1 MTSLKFG
8 MILPVQ
14 AQSTLMRMPWEPD
27 AGPADIANVAKA
39 CEAAGFDNV
48 SVCDHVA
55 IPRARAEAMST
66 VWYDTVATMGWLAA
80 QTERVRLMSQVFIVA
95 YRHPLVTAKSF
106 LTLDALSGG
115 RTILGVGAGH
125 VEGEFDELGVP
136 FHERGKIT
144 DEALRTIR
152 ASFEDEFGAGD
163 VGQAPRPVQPGGPPI
178 WVGGSSAAA
187 LRRAARLGDGWIPQG
202 PPAMGMDGAIE
213 LLRTEREKAGRTG
226 PFAINGGGYVYVGE
240 PGWDVPAFTTTGN
253 AEKVAASLR
262 PLSDM
267 GVTHLQMR
275 IPSRSCSE
283 LIDQIGLLGSD
294 VMPLLNG

>member
-1 MTSLKFG
+1 

-27 AGPADIANVAKA
+27 AGPADIVKVAQA

-80 QTERVRLMSQVFIVA
+80 QTQRVKLMSQVFIVA

-106 LTLDALSGG
+106 LTLDALSNG

-136 FHERGKIT
+136 FHERGRIT
-144 DEALRTIR
+144 NDALQVIR
-152 ASFEDEFGAGD
+152 ASFEDEFGAGE

-178 WVGGSSAAA
+178 WVGGSSNAA

-202 PPAMGMDGAIE
+202 PTEGGMEGAIA
-213 LLRTEREKAGRTG
+213 LLRSEREKAGKQG
-226 PFAINGGGYVYVGE
+226 AFAINSGASLYVGD
-240 PGWDVPAFTTTGN
+240 PGWDVGPYATTGD

-267 GVTHLQMR
+267 GVTHLQLR
-275 IPSRSCSE
+275 IPSRSLSE
-283 LIDQIGLLGSD
+283 LTDQISALGSE
-294 VMPLLNG
+294 VIPLVNQN

>member
-1 MTSLKFG
+1 MSELKFG
-8 MILPVQ
+8 MILPIQ
-14 AQSTLMRMPWEPD
+14 AQSTLMRMPWEPE
-27 AGPADIANVAKA
+27 ASAADIVKVAQA

-80 QTERVRLMSQVFIVA
+80 QTQRVKLMSQVFIVA

-106 LTLDALSGG
+106 LTLDALSNG

-136 FHERGKIT
+136 FHERGRIT
-144 DEALRTIR
+144 NDALKVIR
-152 ASFEDEFGAGD
+152 ASFEDEFGAGE

-178 WVGGSSAAA
+178 WVGGSSNAA

-202 PPAMGMDGAIE
+202 PTEGGMEGAIA
-213 LLRTEREKAGRTG
+213 LLRSEREKAGKTG
-226 PFAINGGGYVYVGE
+226 AFAINSGASLYVGD
-240 PGWDVPAFTTTGN
+240 PGWDVGPYATTGD

-267 GVTHLQMR
+267 GVTHLQLR
-275 IPSRSCSE
+275 IPSRSLSE
-283 LIDQIGLLGSD
+283 LTDQISALGSD
-294 VMPLLNG
+294 VIPLVNA